1 MYKGRRV
8 IGLLSVI
15 IAITSLIGMASSKSA
30 NVLLINDMHLNIDAT
45 EDYAAPG
52 DETTPKML

>member
-1 MYKGRRV
+1 MYSGKV
-8 IGLLSVI
+8 VGLLSAL
-15 IAITSLIGMASSKSA
+15 IAITSLNGMASSKTA

-45 EDYAAPG
+45 EEYAAPG